1 MVIYMNT
8 FQQFHKMNAYIEKD
22 DSFFFNVRFKSY
34 NMYMIYMNEKD
45 DIMRARD
52 WVGTATQKQVTRFLR
67 EFYGEKWVNA
77 YKSAI
82 KFYRRY
88 NVKKD
93 LAIWFYIQLEKNG
106 SFHITFENC
115 IFGDCKIEFWHN

>member
-1 MVIYMNT
+1 
-8 FQQFHKMNAYIEKD
+8 MNAYVLKD
-22 DSFFFNVRFKSY
+22 SAEFYNVRFRSY
-34 NMYMIYMNEKD
+34 NTDILYIDEKN

-52 WVGTATQKQVTRFLR
+52 YNSSDSGDHKSTTTQKQVTIFLR
-67 EFYGEKWVNA
+67 EFYGEKWLQA
-77 YKSAI
+77 YKAAI

-93 LAIWFYIQLEKNG
+93 LAKWFYIQREKCG
-106 SFHITFENC
+106 AFHITFENC